1 MVEVNLY
8 AAWVGMLFGGIMGA
22 IQGLFFHKEQWLG
35 GYGSWNRRMTRL
47 GHISLFGI
55 AFINIGF
62 VFTVDILEITQEVS
76 IPSTLFIVGAIGM
89 PMICYLSALKKE
101 VRHLFFIP
109 ALSIIAGIIS
119 LLWILFT
126 SKV

>member
-22 IQGLFFHKEQWLG
+22 IQGLFFHKEHWLG
-35 GYGSWNRRMTRL
+35 GYASWNRRMTRL

-55 AFINIGF
+55 AFINIAF
-62 VFTVDILEITQEVS
+62 VFTVHVLDITQEVS
-76 IPSTLFIVGAIGM
+76 IPSTLFIIGTIGM
-89 PMICYLSALKKE
+89 PLICYLSALKKE

>member
-8 AAWVGMLFGGIMGA
+8 AAWIGMLFGGIMGA

-55 AFINIGF
+55 AFINIAF
-62 VFTVDILEITQEVS
+62 VFTVNVLEITQDVS
-76 IPSTLFIVGAIGM
+76 IPSTLFIIGTIGM
-89 PMICYLSALKKE
+89 PLICYFSALKKE

-119 LLWILFT
+119 LVWILFA